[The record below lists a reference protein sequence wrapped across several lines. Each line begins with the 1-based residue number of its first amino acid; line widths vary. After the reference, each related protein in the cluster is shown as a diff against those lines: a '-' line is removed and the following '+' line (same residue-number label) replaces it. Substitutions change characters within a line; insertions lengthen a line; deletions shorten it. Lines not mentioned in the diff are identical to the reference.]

1 MATLTVWKFDH
12 PDTAADVRARV
23 LELHAEGAIDVHD
36 AVVVSWA
43 DSDRK
48 PRTDQLDSGSGW
60 ATAGGAF
67 WGLLIGA
74 IFFAPLFGLAFGAGM
89 GALSGSLR
97 DFGIDDTFVESVRE
111 RVTPGTSALFLLSSD
126 ADRDRVHAA
135 LHDVSAELLA
145 TNLSAEHDHLLADLF
160 GGGE

>member
-1 MATLTVWKFDH
+1 MATLTVWKFDD
-12 PDTAADVRARV
+12 PRTAANVRARV
-23 LELHAEGAIDVHD
+23 LDLHDDGVIDVHD
-36 AVVVSWA
+36 AVVVSWPEDA
-43 DSDRK
+43 PK
-48 PRTDQLDSGSGW
+48 PRTDQLDSGSKW

-74 IFFAPLFGLAFGAGM
+74 IFFVPLFGLAFGAGM

-97 DFGIDDTFVESVRE
+97 DFGIDDGFVETIRE
-111 RVTPGTSALFLLSSD
+111 RVTPGTSALFLLSSN

-135 LHDVSAELLA
+135 VGDVGAELIA

-160 GGGE
+160 GSDE